1 MLKTLRILIKC
12 LIESNY
18 LKITFCISEV
28 TA

>member
-1 MLKTLRILIKC
+1 MLKMPTILIKY
-12 LIESNY
+12 LIGLNY